1 MLVAGLEKA
10 YSRGAW
16 DPPLRALQGLW
27 LGIGEGE
34 TFGLLGVNGAGKT
47 TAFRLLTGASFLL
60 SAMSLPL
67 HRCKAR
73 GQMLGS
79 RETHTKHYL
88 GSTSRICF
96 SYMETPNKN
105 TRGTFL
111 TMVVVPFS
119 WNIRLQFNSV

>member
-67 HRCKAR
+67 STDVKPADKCYAR
-73 GQMLGS
+73 
-79 RETHTKHYL
+79 EKHIQ
-88 GSTSRICF
+88 SI
-96 SYMETPNKN
+96 
-105 TRGTFL
+105 
-111 TMVVVPFS
+111 
-119 WNIRLQFNSV
+119 I